1 MSVGDVNRISTGSV
15 ELDSVLGGGFPA
27 GSLIVVTGP
36 PGTGKTIFAANWIY
50 NNIKKFGEKGLYVNF
65 VEGHKSFIENMRS
78 LGLDFEELERTGK
91 FRFLE
96 SVTLKESGIPAIFE
110 QILSEIVNTKASM
123 LVIDS
128 FSAISQVMEKPYE
141 ARIFAHTILS
151 KIVRDMGCTTM
162 LIIEKAGVEENY
174 EVTEFLSDFIINL
187 SKTEVSGALL
197 RYLRILKARGT
208 EIRQQR
214 LAFTLKDGFNVFKP
228 VSISGLPESTKKFK
242 IVPHGNY
249 YYSSGIQDLDRIVGI
264 MFSKGCY
271 NLLEIERDVTLPP
284 ERLFRV
290 TVSNVLNQGDCV
302 VILPPQGLSALTVW
316 NSLEPFVYKDA
327 LNRNLKIVDFKA
339 TVVEKVE
346 PHAILF
352 EGKSLREDMLCF
364 WNAITDF
371 RIKHNRPVFTIVGF
385 DTLEYVYGKEEVLK
399 ILGADLSRV
408 RNFGDIRLNIIRSEC
423 NIAESLRSLASVH
436 LIVRE
441 LCGAFFLQGIKPKTP
456 LLNIDVHIDE
466 ETEIR
471 LTPVL

>member
-1 MSVGDVNRISTGSV
+1 MSVGDVNHISTGSV

-36 PGTGKTIFAANWIY
+36 PGTGKTIFAVNWIY

-249 YYSSGIQDLDRIVGI
+249 YYSSGIQDLDR
-264 MFSKGCY
+264 
-271 NLLEIERDVTLPP
+271 
-284 ERLFRV
+284 
-290 TVSNVLNQGDCV
+290 
-302 VILPPQGLSALTVW
+302 
-316 NSLEPFVYKDA
+316 
-327 LNRNLKIVDFKA
+327 
-339 TVVEKVE
+339 
-346 PHAILF
+346 
-352 EGKSLREDMLCF
+352 
-364 WNAITDF
+364 
-371 RIKHNRPVFTIVGF
+371 
-385 DTLEYVYGKEEVLK
+385 
-399 ILGADLSRV
+399 
-408 RNFGDIRLNIIRSEC
+408 
-423 NIAESLRSLASVH
+423 
-436 LIVRE
+436 
-441 LCGAFFLQGIKPKTP
+441 
-456 LLNIDVHIDE
+456 
-466 ETEIR
+466 TE
-471 LTPVL
+471 

>member
-1 MSVGDVNRISTGSV
+1 MNRFSTGSAV
-15 ELDSVLGGGFPA
+15 LDSVLNGGFPV
-27 GSLIVVTGP
+27 GSLVTVTGP
-36 PGTGKTIFAANWIY
+36 PGTGKTIFAASWIY
-50 NNIKKFGEKGLYVNF
+50 NGVEKLGLNGLYVSF
-65 VEGHKSFIENMRS
+65 VEGHKSFIENMCG
-78 LGLDFEELERTGK
+78 LGLDFEKLERMGK

-174 EVTEFLSDFIINL
+174 EVTEFLSDFIIKANRCCRISVPRAL
-187 SKTEVSGALL
+187 S
-197 RYLRILKARGT
+197 ILKYLKRAPLTSVLER
-208 EIRQQR
+208 
-214 LAFTLKDGFNVFKP
+214 FTLKDGFNVFKP
-228 VSISGLPESTKKFK
+228 VSIGGLPESTKKFK

-423 NIAESLRSLASVH
+423 NIAESLRSLAGVH